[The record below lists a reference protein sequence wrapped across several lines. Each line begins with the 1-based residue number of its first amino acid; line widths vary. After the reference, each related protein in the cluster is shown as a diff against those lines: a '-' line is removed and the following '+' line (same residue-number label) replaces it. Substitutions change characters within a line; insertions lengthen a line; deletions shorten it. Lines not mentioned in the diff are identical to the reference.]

1 MISDTNQSINLGE
14 IKVSALF
21 LDIGGVLLTNGW
33 DRESRR
39 KAAEMFKLD
48 YGEMDERHHL
58 TFSTYEL
65 GKISL
70 EEYLDRVIFYTPR
83 PFTRED
89 FIEFMYAQS
98 DAYPDMIELIRKL
111 KQEYCLHVAVVSNEG
126 RELTT
131 YRIKKFHLDE
141 FVDFFISSCFVHYR
155 KPDTDI
161 FRIALDVSQVPP
173 NEVAYI
179 EDRQMFVEVAGKL
192 GLRSIRHQN
201 YENTRQTLANLG
213 LAITESG
220 RVEHA

>member
-1 MISDTNQSINLGE
+1 MNPNQANI
-14 IKVSALF
+14 SALF

-33 DRESRR
+33 DRNAR
-39 KAAEMFKLD
+39 KRASEEFQVD

-70 EEYLDRVIFYTPR
+70 EEYLDRVVFYEPR
-83 PFTRED
+83 TFSRED

-98 DAYPDMIELIRKL
+98 EAYPDMIELVRKL

-131 YRIKKFHLDE
+131 YRIQKFHLEE
-141 FVDFFISSCFVHYR
+141 FVDFFISSCFVQYR

-161 FRIALDVSQVPP
+161 FRIALDVSQVPA

-179 EDRQMFVEVAGKL
+179 EDREMFVEIAAKM
-192 GLRSIRHQN
+192 GLRSIRHQG
-201 YENTRQTLANLG
+201 YDTTRKALAELG
-213 LAITESG
+213 LALVETG
-220 RVEHA
+220 RKEHA